1 MRSCGGVCHRWA
13 AISLYIDYMQILQYN
28 IKVIR
33 KEFALRKKKEIMQHI
48 SKVIDVYNQQAEL
61 YKRLAEEVKR
71 TSDAIKILDNRLSEL
86 LEEYNAAAALLEDE
100 ENE

>member
-1 MRSCGGVCHRWA
+1 MRSCDGVCHRWA

-71 TSDAIKILDNRLSEL
+71 TSEAIKILDNRLNEL
-86 LEEYNAAAALLEDE
+86 LDEYNAVVALLEDE

>member
-1 MRSCGGVCHRWA
+1 MRSCDVICHRWA

-71 TSDAIKILDNRLSEL
+71 TSEAIKILDKRLNEL
-86 LEEYNAAAALLEDE
+86 LDEYNAAAALLEDE
-100 ENE
+100 END